1 MRVYFWNASL
11 QWGLLMRYE
20 WNLKFRAYVQKAI
33 SGFTEGPNKISQH
46 FCLILNIHIQTYKLT
61 PEIMLDINSG

>member
-1 MRVYFWNASL
+1 
-11 QWGLLMRYE
+11 MRYE